1 MARHPLLTPKWLVG
15 HALALTVVVSFSQ
28 FGFWQ
33 LRRHA
38 QRTERNAVAE
48 ARLAAAPVPLDVA
61 LDAAL
66 AEVAAGVAPGDAFRA
81 RRVAVS
87 GAFEPADELLRRP
100 VSRDGAP
107 GYHVVTP
114 LALAG
119 DPQGRRLWVERGW
132 VPQELNAAPADEAP
146 PPAGTVDVL
155 GWLRAPDVPPTGWV
169 AALAPR
175 DPAEGRLSVVA
186 YVDVERLAGQVDG
199 PTVPAV
205 LLLETVAPP
214 SPATLPL
221 APEPPVLGL
230 GSHLGYAIQW
240 FAFTAITLVGYP
252 ALLRRVRGEAQPG

>member
-1 MARHPLLTPKWLVG
+1 VAPPPLLRPKWLVG
-15 HALALTVVVSFSQ
+15 HALALTVVVSFTQ

-33 LRRHA
+33 LRRHE
-38 QRTERNAVAE
+38 QRAERNTVAE
-48 ARLAAAPVPLDVA
+48 ARLAATPVPLDDA
-61 LDAAL
+61 LAAAL
-66 AEVAAGVAPGDAFRA
+66 AEVAAGAAPRDAFHA

-87 GAFEPADELLRRP
+87 GRFEPADEVLRRP

-114 LALAG
+114 LALAD

-132 VPQELNAAPADEAP
+132 VPQDLNAVPADQAP
-146 PPAGTVDVL
+146 PPSGAVELT

-175 DPAEGRLSVVA
+175 DPADGRLSFVA
-186 YVDVERLAGQVDG
+186 YVDVARLAAQVDG

-205 LLLETVAPP
+205 LLLEAVAPP

-240 FAFTAITLVGYP
+240 FAFTAITLIGYP
-252 ALLRRVRGEAQPG
+252 ALLRRVRRESRAG

>member
-15 HALALTVVVSFSQ
+15 HALALVVVVSFTQ

-33 LRRHA
+33 LRRHE
-38 QRTERNAVAE
+38 QRAERNAVAE
-48 ARLAAAPVPLDVA
+48 ARLAAAPVPLDDA
-61 LDAAL
+61 LAAAL
-66 AEVAAGVAPGDAFRA
+66 AEVAAGAAPRDAFHA
-81 RRVAVS
+81 RRVEVS

-114 LALAG
+114 LALAD

-132 VPQELNAAPADEAP
+132 VPQELNVVPAEDAP
-146 PPAGTVDVL
+146 PPAGAVEL
-155 GWLRAPDVPPTGWV
+155 IGWLRAPDVPPTGWV

-175 DPAEGRLSVVA
+175 DPAEGRLSMVA

-205 LLLETVAPP
+205 LLLEAATPP
-214 SPATLPL
+214 SPTTLPL
-221 APEPPVLGL
+221 APEAPLLGL

-240 FAFTAITLVGYP
+240 FAFTAITLIGYP
-252 ALLRRVRGEAQPG
+252 ALLRRVRRESRAG